1 MAIENKLNKFS
12 GKDDD
17 EHRYACPGR
26 YTVDLKLMR
35 AYLTEE
41 PDNQEEHFD
50 VERASVQK
58 RDTRS
63 DADVRYAMNIA
74 ANSLKEGN
82 KNEFNYLGTKFRE
95 KSNYE

>member
-1 MAIENKLNKFS
+1 MTI
-12 GKDDD
+12 D
-17 EHRYACPGR
+17 
-26 YTVDLKLMR
+26 
-35 AYLTEE
+35 

-50 VERASVQK
+50 VERATVQK

-82 KNEFNYLGTKFRE
+82 EGRYNYLGTEFYMKNNKKLPSLNQVFNGITE
-95 KSNYE
+95 EQKK